1 VRFLLAVL
9 EANWTATHAAR
20 RRNDK
25 ESGMVS
31 TAGSR
36 HILALYVQSNIEYL
50 VHSIGSLDR
59 IGKYRCQLLQHSD
72 RQKFCSW

>member
-9 EANWTATHAAR
+9 EADWTATHAER

-50 VHSIGSLDR
+50 VHSIGPLEH
-59 IGKYRCQLLQHSD
+59 IGK
-72 RQKFCSW
+72 